1 MKVGFIGAGAV
12 TRYHL
17 SVLAQRDDVEI
28 AVVCDLDGARAA
40 AIADGVGA
48 VATTSTSEALAT
60 GGLDAVFV
68 CTPPA
73 HHLAPTVEAL
83 ERGIAVYL
91 EKPLARSL
99 EDGRAIVAAAAA
111 STAVC
116 TVGYQWRS
124 LDVLAALRAA
134 LGDAVPGLLISRS
147 LGSTDGGRN
156 DVADAGAGGSWFT
169 DVRRSGGILYEL
181 GSHDIDLQCAIAG
194 PVAAV
199 QASAGRGQMALA
211 GTPADG
217 LDDAVV
223 VTLRFASGALGS
235 VIVGWTDAQSPP
247 LYALDVLTTDVA
259 LHLELDPHHRLE
271 GRAHGAPVSA
281 QGSVNP
287 RTSTLDR
294 FLEAVGRGDR
304 EGVVCSP
311 ADAFGTL
318 ATLIACEQSLAD
330 GAVVPVETL

>member
-1 MKVGFIGAGAV
+1 VRVGFIGAGAV

-17 SVLAQRDDVEI
+17 SVLAERDDIEI
-28 AVVCDLDGARAA
+28 AVVCDVDEPRAA
-40 AIADGVGA
+40 AIAAGIGA
-48 VATTSTSEALAT
+48 AVTTSAT
-60 GGLDAVFV
+60 DAIATPGLDAVFV

-73 HHLAPTVEAL
+73 QHVGPTIAAL
-83 ERGIAVYL
+83 EHGVAVYL

-99 EDGRAIVAAAAA
+99 EDGRAIVEAAAR
-111 STAVC
+111 SSAVC
-116 TVGYQWRS
+116 NVGYQWRS
-124 LDVLAALRAA
+124 LDVLASLRAA
-134 LGDAVPGLLISRS
+134 LGGAVPGLLISRS
-147 LGSTDGGRN
+147 LGSTDGGRS
-156 DVADAGAGGSWFT
+156 DVADAAAGGSWFT
-169 DVRRSGGILYEL
+169 DAQRSGGILFEL

-199 QASAGRGQMALA
+199 QASSGRGHMALA
-211 GTPADG
+211 GMPADG

-235 VIVGWTDAQSPP
+235 VVVGWTDAQSPP

-271 GRAHGAPVSA
+271 GRAYGAAVSA

-287 RTSTLDR
+287 RTSTLER
-294 FLEAVGRGDR
+294 FLEAVEQGDR

-318 ATLIACEQSLAD
+318 AALIACEQSLAS
-330 GAVVPVETL
+330 GAAVPVETL

>member
-1 MKVGFIGAGAV
+1 VRVGFIGAGAV

-17 SVLAQRDDVEI
+17 SVLERRDDVEI
-28 AVVCDLDGARAA
+28 AVVCDIDEARAA
-40 AIADGVGA
+40 AIAAGVGA
-48 VATTSTSEALAT
+48 AVTARADEAIATP
-60 GGLDAVFV
+60 GLDAVFV

-73 HHLAPTVEAL
+73 HHVGPTVAAL
-83 ERGIAVYL
+83 ERGVAVYL

-99 EDGRAIVAAAAA
+99 ADGRTIVEAAAK
-111 STAVC
+111 SPAVC
-116 TVGYQWRS
+116 NVGYQWRS
-124 LDVLAALRAA
+124 LDVLASLRAA

-147 LGSTDGGRN
+147 LGSTDGGRS
-156 DVADAGAGGSWFT
+156 DVADAAAGGSWFT
-169 DVRRSGGILYEL
+169 DARRSGGILFEL

-199 QASAGRGQMALA
+199 QASSGRGHMALA
-211 GTPADG
+211 GTPADD
-217 LDDAVV
+217 LDDAVL

-235 VIVGWTDAQSPP
+235 VAVGWTDAQTPP
-247 LYALDVLTTDVA
+247 LYTLDVLGTDHA

-281 QGSVNP
+281 QGAVDP

-294 FLEAVGRGDR
+294 FLEAVEQGDR

-311 ADAFGTL
+311 ADAYGTL
-318 ATLIACEQSLAD
+318 AALIACEQSLAS